1 SGTWEA
7 SAAGDQIR
15 IHNGQIELDLS
26 AALAALG
33 ATDVNSLAAGD
44 HIHDEFV
51 YAIRLGNGT
60 LSQAT
65 VTVDIY
71 GQNDAATITASAHE
85 DTSVT
90 EAGGVDNGTPGD
102 PSASGQLT
110 VVDPD
115 HGKNHFHAVAA
126 AALVGTY
133 GAFTF
138 DTSTGSWTYMLD
150 QARADPLS

>member
-1 SGTWEA
+1 
-7 SAAGDQIR
+7 AAGDQIR
-15 IHNGQIELDLS
+15 IHNGQIQLDLS

-60 LSQAT
+60 LSQAM

-71 GQNDAATITASAHE
+71 GQNDAAAIAASGHE

-90 EAGGVDNGTPGD
+90 EAGGNNNNIPGD

-110 VVDPD
+110 VLDP
-115 HGKNHFHAVAA
+115 
-126 AALVGTY
+126 
-133 GAFTF
+133 
-138 DTSTGSWTYMLD
+138 
-150 QARADPLS
+150 